1 MSDSSD
7 PQLKTTRRVFLVHMG
22 VTAAAI
28 GGCGDDAGGETAEA
42 SGPVA
47 AGNVSAVPVGYLAK
61 VGDQPVILGRD
72 TGGLYA
78 MSSICTHARCN
89 IATSGSITTSGVGCS
104 CHGSRFNTNGEVTQ
118 GPAARTLPH
127 WKVDLAADGT
137 ITVQGGASV
146 DATVRTKVA

>member
-1 MSDSSD
+1 MGRS
-7 PQLKTTRRVFLVHMG
+7 PIVKMKTTRRVFLVHLG
-22 VTAAAI
+22 VTAAAVS
-28 GGCGDDAGGETAEA
+28 GCGDDAGGTAAEA

-61 VGDQPVILGRD
+61 VGEATVILGRD

-78 MSSICTHARCN
+78 MSSICTHSQCN
-89 IATSGSITTSGVGCS
+89 IASSGTITTSGIGCS

-127 WKVDLAADGT
+127 WKVDLATDGT
-137 ITVQGGASV
+137 ITVQGGSAV